1 MRRAHHLPICAVLGS
16 GFLALILSS
25 CGGGR
30 TALIDGGG
38 RQSGVDGGRGSQ
50 SGTPVSDDG
59 SCPPPTG
66 LCGSGEHARCYA
78 LDIDPANCGACGH
91 ACTPGIACRG
101 GVCQQTP
108 CTGPVAFQETG
119 RFPGRVPFAKD
130 LYNRAYSATDVN
142 RDGRLDFIEF
152 DASDENIS
160 IVIWLGQGDGTFVA
174 STSYATVGNADVPV
188 LSWHVLAPDFNED
201 GLVDLAVTRAKGT
214 SIEVRPGLPGG
225 GFGGRA
231 GIPLSPSLIADLDG
245 DGHLDAV
252 SSPSSSTSE
261 TASFAVFRGRGNG
274 ALTKVADY
282 TDPNAAI
289 APFAIADWDGDGI
302 DDLLLGGLTMHIMLG
317 KGDAT
322 FAPEQNCGVKGGPV
336 GDFNHDGKLDM
347 AWLDQGLHRL
357 MTMFGL
363 GICAFAARTDYPV
376 PSEPRGLG
384 AGDLSGDGLVDL
396 VVAQANSTSFFLGKA
411 DGTFSTGPDLDIDT
425 KGQMFVVDVTGD
437 GRADLVVTRYDGI
450 VVYSNTCTR

>member
-188 LSWHVLAPDFNED
+188 LSWHVLAPEFNED

-214 SIEVRPGLPGG
+214 SIEVRPGLPG
-225 GFGGRA
+225 
-231 GIPLSPSLIADLDG
+231 
-245 DGHLDAV
+245 
-252 SSPSSSTSE
+252 
-261 TASFAVFRGRGNG
+261 
-274 ALTKVADY
+274 
-282 TDPNAAI
+282 
-289 APFAIADWDGDGI
+289 
-302 DDLLLGGLTMHIMLG
+302 
-317 KGDAT
+317 
-322 FAPEQNCGVKGGPV
+322 
-336 GDFNHDGKLDM
+336 
-347 AWLDQGLHRL
+347 
-357 MTMFGL
+357 
-363 GICAFAARTDYPV
+363 
-376 PSEPRGLG
+376 
-384 AGDLSGDGLVDL
+384 
-396 VVAQANSTSFFLGKA
+396 
-411 DGTFSTGPDLDIDT
+411 
-425 KGQMFVVDVTGD
+425 
-437 GRADLVVTRYDGI
+437 
-450 VVYSNTCTR
+450 